1 MAVGDVTSRTVT
13 VAVQV
18 AVFPLPSAT
27 VNVTV
32 LDPRFEQVNALW
44 ETDCAVAVP
53 QLSVE
58 PLLICDAVMLALLPL
73 KLTVMFWQ
81 SAVGG
86 VTSRTVTVAV
96 QVAVFP
102 WPSFTVNVT
111 VFAPKLA
118 HVKLVADKPKFV
130 VPQLS
135 VEPLSTCEAVIV
147 ALLPLKFTVTFWQSA
162 VGGVTSRTVTVA
174 VQVAVLPLP
183 SATVNVTTF
192 APRFEQVNALWET
205 DCAVAVPQLS
215 VEPLLT

>member
-1 MAVGDVTSRTVT
+1 
-13 VAVQV
+13 
-18 AVFPLPSAT
+18 
-27 VNVTV
+27 
-32 LDPRFEQVNALW
+32 
-44 ETDCAVAVP
+44 
-53 QLSVE
+53 
-58 PLLICDAVMLALLPL
+58 MLALLPL

-118 HVKLVADKPKFV
+118 QVKLVADRPKLG

-135 VEPLSTCEAVIV
+135 VEPLLICDAVIL
-147 ALLPLKFTVTFWQSA
+147 ALPPLKFTVMFWQSA

-183 SATVNVTTF
+183 SFTVNVTVF
-192 APRFEQVNALWET
+192 APKFEQVKLLGDT

-215 VEPLLT
+215 VEPLLTCDAVILALPPLKFTVMF